1 VNADAAANTGR
12 GANTVALHHTVDGP
26 VGAPPLLLGGS
37 LGTTVEMWRP
47 QLATLAAHH
56 RVVRF
61 DHRGHG
67 ASPVPRGPYS
77 IEQLGLDV
85 LRLLDTLALRRINY
99 AGLSLGGMVGM
110 WLAAHA
116 PARVD
121 RLVLLCTAAHLPPE
135 FGYRQ
140 RAAQVRAG
148 GMPAVVEPVL
158 NRWFTRDF
166 PAPAREPFRAMLAAT
181 PPQGYA
187 GCCEAIAGL
196 DLRPVLSKITA
207 PTLVVAG
214 ADDPAIPPRYAEGI
228 AAAIPGSRLVVLDH
242 AAHLANVEQA
252 DAVSRL
258 LEAWFGDEKEG
269 PG

>member
-1 VNADAAANTGR
+1 VNAEPAA
-12 GANTVALHHTVDGP
+12 GAERTAGAVALHHTVDGP
-26 VGAPPLLLGGS
+26 AGAPPLVLGGS
-37 LGTTVEMWRP
+37 LGTTLEMWRP
-47 QLATLAAHH
+47 QLEALAGHH

-67 ASPVPRGPYS
+67 RSPVPPGPYR
-77 IEQLGLDV
+77 IEQLGRDV
-85 LRLLDTLALRRINY
+85 LRLLDTLRLRRVNY

-116 PARVD
+116 PDRLC

-135 FGYRQ
+135 LGYRQ
-140 RAAQVRAG
+140 RAAQVRTAG
-148 GMPAVVEPVL
+148 MAGIVDAVL
-158 NRWFTRDF
+158 NRWFTPDF

-181 PPQGYA
+181 PPEGYA
-187 GCCEAIAGL
+187 GCCEAIAAM

-214 ADDPAIPPRYAEGI
+214 AGDPAIPPRYAERI
-228 AAAIPGSRLVVLDH
+228 AGAIPGSRLVVLDH

-258 LEAWFGDEKEG
+258 LEAWFGDEKG
-269 PG
+269 GSA